1 MLVYNSKSLCRHL
14 LCDVIEMEDLT
25 PAGETSS
32 LYPYGALSTGDHTYI
47 TSTYFILLEFY
58 DPIYPKNSRKK
69 AGYSYRDKSMT
80 TNYTAITCQLKADMK
95 KVYVDLINI
104 NLY

>member
-1 MLVYNSKSLCRHL
+1 
-14 LCDVIEMEDLT
+14 ME
-25 PAGETSS
+25 
-32 LYPYGALSTGDHTYI
+32 LS
-47 TSTYFILLEFY
+47 LLEIIHILRQHILYFWNFMTQY
-58 DPIYPKNSRKK
+58 IRKIAEKK